1 MSNAIRGGLGGY
13 RLIPRLQ
20 ASERMRI
27 VAPLIAVALT
37 LLVGLAVF
45 ATLGQDPIRAFR
57 AFFIDPIS
65 DANGVS
71 ELLLKASPLCL
82 IALGLSIGYRA
93 NIWNI
98 GAEGQMLIGG
108 VFATGLA
115 IHFQEEWG
123 SAMLPAMIVAG
134 ALGGALWASITAFL
148 RAQFNTNEILVS
160 LMLTYVADLVVKYL
174 VFGPWQDPNANS
186 FPITVSF
193 NDNAL
198 FPLLASTGW
207 EWLEG
212 TRINT
217 SLLVTLVAIPLAWIF
232 MTKTFLG
239 FQLNVAGLAPR
250 ASRYAGYSAKRAI
263 WIVMLIGGAAA
274 GLAGVGEVAGPIG
287 QLNDRW
293 IPGYGFTAIIV
304 AALGRF
310 HPFGITLAAL
320 LMALLYLGGE
330 AVQIS
335 MQLPKA
341 ISLVFQGLLL
351 MFLLGCDV
359 LVNYRVA
366 RRVAL

>member
-1 MSNAIRGGLGGY
+1 MMPF
-13 RLIPRLQ
+13 RLVPRLV
-20 ASERMRI
+20 ASPTMQV
-27 VAPLIAVALT
+27 VAPLVAIALT
-37 LLVGLAVF
+37 LVVGLAVF
-45 ATLGQDPIRAFR
+45 ATLGQDPLRAFR
-57 AFFIDPIS
+57 AFFIDPIA
-65 DANGVS
+65 DLNGIS

-98 GAEGQMLIGG
+98 GAEGQMYIGG

-115 IHFQEEWG
+115 IHFQESWG
-123 SAMLPAMIVAG
+123 AAMLPAMLLAG
-134 ALGGALWASITAFL
+134 ALGGAAWASITALL

-160 LMLTYVADLVVKYL
+160 LMLTYVADLIVKYL
-174 VFGPWQDPNANS
+174 VYGPWQDPSANS

-193 NDNAL
+193 NDDAL
-198 FPLLASTGW
+198 FPLFASFI
-207 EWLEG
+207 EPLEG
-212 TRINT
+212 TRLNFSI
-217 SLLVTLVAIPLAWIF
+217 LVTLVAIPLAWVF
-232 MTKTFLG
+232 MTRTFVG

-250 ASRYAGYSAKRAI
+250 AASYAGYSARRAI
-263 WIVMLIGGAAA
+263 WIVLLIGGAAA
-274 GLAGVGEVAGPIG
+274 GLAGVGEIAGPIG

-293 IPGYGFTAIIV
+293 TPGYGFTAIIV

-310 HPFGITLAAL
+310 HPIGIALAAL
-320 LMALLYLGGE
+320 LMALLVLGGE

-359 LVNYRVA
+359 LVKYRVA
-366 RRVAL
+366 RRAIA